1 MKSYSKEEQV
11 CQNKD
16 MECSYKYTHDQKL
29 YITAKSSPPEKNQNI
44 TAKWYP
50 QGLLPNTK
58 DYLPRTV
65 IHLVVIIISLVSLIF
80 SGCAVAM
87 FIRCIPYAWDS
98 HGWSFCTV
106 I

>member
-44 TAKWYP
+44 IAK
-50 QGLLPNTK
+50 
-58 DYLPRTV
+58 
-65 IHLVVIIISLVSLIF
+65 
-80 SGCAVAM
+80 
-87 FIRCIPYAWDS
+87 
-98 HGWSFCTV
+98 
-106 I
+106 